1 MTAGTII
8 VTGSD
13 GAIGSAACRMLR
25 ERGYTVIGTSRRV
38 ESGNLN
44 HLDQSSPQSIHT
56 FARRLAD
63 NGIRIDGLLHNAG
76 TMRRTY
82 ATTPE
87 GLELT
92 IATNYYGVYLLTR
105 ELLPLLNEGA
115 NIVGTVSL
123 TCNIAHIDN
132 NFFNTGAGAF
142 SQLGTYAASK
152 LAVMLLF
159 DELLR
164 RHGDRYRINVTD
176 PGVVDSRMLHMD
188 RWYDPLAD
196 ALFRPFCKKPEGGA
210 TPAVNA
216 VTAET
221 GGRLFRG
228 HRSRPFPKRWLNTGL
243 SQWLWQES
251 EKHFLSQNRD
261 NDIT

>member
-1 MTAGTII
+1 MTPGTII

-13 GAIGSAACRMLR
+13 GAIGSDACRMLR

-38 ESGNLN
+38 EGDRLE
-44 HLDQSSPQSIHT
+44 HLDLSSPQSIRT

-63 NGIRIDGLLHNAG
+63 KGLRIDGLLHNAG

-82 ATTPE
+82 AATPY
-87 GLELT
+87 GMELT
-92 IATNYYGVYLLTR
+92 IATNYYGLYLLTM
-105 ELLPLLNEGA
+105 ELLPLLSSGA

-123 TCNIAHIDN
+123 TCNIARIDHD
-132 NFFNTGAGAF
+132 FFNTDEHSF

-152 LAVMLLF
+152 LAVMLF
-159 DELLR
+159 MDELHR
-164 RHGDRYRINVTD
+164 RYGDRYHVNVTD

-210 TPAVNA
+210 TPAVVA
-216 VTAET
+216 VTANT

-228 HRSRPFPKRWLNTGL
+228 HRSRPFPKRWLDPEL

-251 EKHFLSQNRD
+251 QKHK
-261 NDIT
+261 IE